1 MVWFTGGVPD
11 EPTDDEPTVYLL
23 RELATA
29 SGVSERTIRYYQAE
43 RLLPRPDKRG
53 RDAVYSAVH
62 LERLVLIGELRD
74 RGLTLQTI
82 GELLASEYPTA
93 TVSEWL
99 GVDATL
105 TAPWSDDRPRTV
117 THEELVEQIR
127 RHGSDRPGTIGE
139 LQAAGYL
146 TAQPGGMWTVT
157 SPALLHHA
165 LQLQRAGIDVDISAR
180 VRDLLRRRLA
190 KAVDDTVKLMVDR
203 TGAGFA
209 GNASVE
215 ELETAIGALRPVARE
230 MSSVILAQEVERALA
245 ELVRS
250 GPRNLS
256 RSVRR

>member
-1 MVWFTGGVPD
+1 MSD
-11 EPTDDEPTVYLL
+11 ESSIGQPTTYNLA
-23 RELATA
+23 ELAGA
-29 SGVSERTIRYYQAE
+29 SGVSQRTIRYYQAE
-43 RLLPRPDKRG
+43 RLLPRPGKRG
-53 RDAVYSAVH
+53 RDAVYTAAH
-62 LERLVLIGELRD
+62 LERLTLIGELRD
-74 RGLTLQTI
+74 RGLNLQTI
-82 GELLASEYPTA
+82 CELLASEYPTA
-93 TVSEWL
+93 TISEWL

-117 THEELVEQIR
+117 THQELVEQIR
-127 RHGSDRPGTIGE
+127 RHGTDRPGTIGE
-139 LQAAGYL
+139 LQTAGYL
-146 TAQPGGMWTVT
+146 ISQPGGGWTVT

-190 KAVDDTVKLMVDR
+190 KAVDDTVKLMVER

-209 GNASVE
+209 GNASAA

-230 MSSVILAQEVERALA
+230 MSGVILAQEVERALA

-256 RSVRR
+256 RYVRH